1 MTVFFIFV
9 ILPLQQIIGI
19 PISFDLALF
28 VSFYITI
35 RISDYKALKQE
46 ILKII
51 PFGNL
56 FHFKEDI
63 VLQRII

>member
-19 PISFDLALF
+19 PISFDLAPF